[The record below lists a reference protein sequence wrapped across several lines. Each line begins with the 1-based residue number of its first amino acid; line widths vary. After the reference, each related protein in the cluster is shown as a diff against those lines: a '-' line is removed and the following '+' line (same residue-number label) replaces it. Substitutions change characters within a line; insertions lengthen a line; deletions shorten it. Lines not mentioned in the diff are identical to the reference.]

1 MFKKVLTST
10 YISSTILSI
19 ERNCK
24 CSKGNSMKKL
34 EEIYKKLDDMNLS
47 MLARSVINS
56 SDQYGILLF
65 DGLDEVDVEL
75 LCEEIANDEL

>member
-1 MFKKVLTST
+1 
-10 YISSTILSI
+10 
-19 ERNCK
+19 
-24 CSKGNSMKKL
+24 MKKAQ
-34 EEIYKKLDDMNLS
+34 EIYKKLDDMNLS

-65 DGLDEVDVEL
+65 DGLDEVEIEI

>member
-1 MFKKVLTST
+1 MCKKVLTTT
-10 YISSTILSI
+10 YFSSTISSI
-19 ERNCK
+19 ERRYK
-24 CSKGNSMKKL
+24 IMKKV
-34 EEIYKKLDDMNLS
+34 EEIYKKLDAMNLS

>member
-1 MFKKVLTST
+1 MRKA
-10 YISSTILSI
+10 
-19 ERNCK
+19 
-24 CSKGNSMKKL
+24 

-65 DGLDEVDVEL
+65 DGLDEIDVEI
-75 LCEEIANDEL
+75 LCEEIANDDYENY

>member
-1 MFKKVLTST
+1 MVKV
-10 YISSTILSI
+10 
-19 ERNCK
+19 
-24 CSKGNSMKKL
+24 
-34 EEIYKKLDDMNLS
+34 EEIYKKLDAMDLS

-56 SDQYGILLF
+56 TDQYGILLF

>member
-1 MFKKVLTST
+1 
-10 YISSTILSI
+10 
-19 ERNCK
+19 
-24 CSKGNSMKKL
+24 MKKAQ
-34 EEIYKKLDDMNLS
+34 EMYKKLDAMNLS

-65 DGLDEVDVEL
+65 EGLDEIDVEM